1 MSSLPNHLR
10 SDFGLPIYVLFD
22 PGQVTSLS
30 GPQYSHLQNGDKTA
44 HALLRGVRYAVLPRA
59 VLSTRVSVSACSF
72 TAITPNTVLPRSHST
87 SLSCTVVKTDSEP
100 RRQAPEPRL
109 GPQSSREAGDGAMA
123 GQQAAL
129 GWGRG
134 GAARPPPL
142 ARPGRV
148 SCRRLRLHPAM
159 RPSHGLA
166 PGPCR
171 CNIRTSCASQMFL
184 VYPQMCVASS
194 PARSCPGLTVPTM
207 GWGLAL
213 GPSEGGG
220 TFLWAVEFVSCFA

>member
-1 MSSLPNHLR
+1 MLLYCYHTQHSPPQESLYIPQLHCGEDRLR
-10 SDFGLPIYVLFD
+10 
-22 PGQVTSLS
+22 
-30 GPQYSHLQNGDKTA
+30 
-44 HALLRGVRYAVLPRA
+44 
-59 VLSTRVSVSACSF
+59 
-72 TAITPNTVLPRSHST
+72 
-87 SLSCTVVKTDSEP
+87 
-100 RRQAPEPRL
+100 APET
-109 GPQSSREAGDGAMA
+109 SSGAETWSSEQQGAGDGAMA

-129 GWGRG
+129 GWGGG

-148 SCRRLRLHPAM
+148 SCGRLRLHPAM

>member
-109 GPQSSREAGDGAMA
+109 GPQSSREPVMVLW
-123 GQQAAL
+123 L
-129 GWGRG
+129 GSRQLWVGEEEGRLG
-134 GAARPPPL
+134 P
-142 ARPGRV
+142 
-148 SCRRLRLHPAM
+148 RLW
-159 RPSHGLA
+159 
-166 PGPCR
+166 
-171 CNIRTSCASQMFL
+171 
-184 VYPQMCVASS
+184 
-194 PARSCPGLTVPTM
+194 PGL
-207 GWGLAL
+207 
-213 GPSEGGG
+213 EGSAAGVCDC
-220 TFLWAVEFVSCFA
+220 TLP